1 MSYSGDQ
8 WGRPQ
13 PPPPLDQQPRE
24 RRARGPLGCYLA
36 VVGLLAVCTVISFAV
51 SRQGGDTLMAWAFL
65 ILTVGAVV
73 VPILLRNI
81 AHAAKRWR
89 E

>member
-13 PPPPLDQQPRE
+13 PPPPPDQQPRE
-24 RRARGPLGCYLA
+24 RRGRGPLGCYLA
-36 VVGLLAVCTVISFAV
+36 VVGFFAICTMISFAV
-51 SRQGGDTLMAWAFL
+51 TPRDSQLMPYLFL
-65 ILTVGAVV
+65 GLTVLVAITG
-73 VPILLRNI
+73 ILVRNI
-81 AHAAKRWR
+81 SRAAKRWR